1 MNKIKYF
8 FLALYDQG
16 PFKRFCRNL
25 YKGHIFGLFS
35 ERSHL
40 THKGKDKVGY
50 NSKESSLKACEK
62 MGLKHDK
69 HFSSYRCMIC
79 GKFHIGKNRENK

>member
-35 ERSHL
+35 KRSHF
-40 THKGKDKVGY
+40 TEKGKSKVRY
-50 NSKESSLKACEK
+50 NTNKGASRAAEA
-62 MGLKHDK
+62 MGKKHDK
-69 HFSSYRCMIC
+69 HFSTYRCMHC
-79 GKFHIGKNRENK
+79 GGYHIGKNRDNK